1 MLIDTHCHLYLP
13 EFEQDID
20 ETIKRA
26 EAQSVSKIILPNIDS
41 ESLNPMFTLYNYN
54 ATLFSTT
61 IGLHPCYV
69 KKDYEEELSKIFKD
83 YTNII
88 NIIGIGEIGIDL
100 YWDKTFFKEQQKA
113 FDFQLNYAC
122 ENDLPVIIHSRNS
135 LKEVLDILKIYLPK
149 GLRGVFHCFPGNL
162 EEAKQIVDFGF
173 YLGIGG
179 ILTYKNNNML
189 EVVENINLEY
199 ILTETDSP
207 YLSPVPHRGK
217 RNEPAFIIEI
227 VKYIS
232 KIKNIDFE
240 KVASIT
246 TKNAKTL
253 FKLQ

>member
-1 MLIDTHCHLYLP
+1 
-13 EFEQDID
+13 
-20 ETIKRA
+20 
-26 EAQSVSKIILPNIDS
+26 
-41 ESLNPMFTLYNYN
+41 
-54 ATLFSTT
+54 
-61 IGLHPCYV
+61 
-69 KKDYEEELSKIFKD
+69 
-83 YTNII
+83 
-88 NIIGIGEIGIDL
+88 
-100 YWDKTFFKEQQKA
+100 
-113 FDFQLNYAC
+113 
-122 ENDLPVIIHSRNS
+122 
-135 LKEVLDILKIYLPK
+135 
-149 GLRGVFHCFPGNL
+149 
-162 EEAKQIVDFGF
+162 
-173 YLGIGG
+173 LGIGG